1 VPFSFSLLPALAF
14 RLAMGS
20 MGVYVDVEAAAAG
33 FVNLVMDVEW
43 ERSWDESAA
52 SADDGLVAVLFVL
65 V

>member
-1 VPFSFSLLPALAF
+1 
-14 RLAMGS
+14 MGS

-52 SADDGLVAVLFVL
+52 SADGLVAVLFVL
-65 V
+65 VWVMKDGESMTNISGR